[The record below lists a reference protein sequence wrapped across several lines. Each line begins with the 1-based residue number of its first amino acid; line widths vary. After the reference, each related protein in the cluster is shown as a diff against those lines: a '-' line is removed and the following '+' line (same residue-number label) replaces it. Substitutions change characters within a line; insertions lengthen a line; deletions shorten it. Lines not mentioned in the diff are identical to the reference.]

1 MLRQPCLLTAD
12 TTDFE
17 ELAQAYR
24 KAFPWT
30 VLVPVTL
37 LYWLAA
43 TLTQQALGST
53 PQSWQHAGY
62 ALQAPLLMGW
72 GNWLHRNCF
81 NSRLRL
87 SAFNALMALAL
98 GPLSGVLG
106 FFAAQTL

>member
-1 MLRQPCLLTAD
+1 MLRQPYLLTSD

-24 KAFPWT
+24 KVVPWT

-37 LYWLAA
+37 LYWLTAA
-43 TLTQQALGST
+43 LTQHALGST

-72 GNWLHRNCF
+72 GHWLHRSCF
-81 NSRLRL
+81 SSRLRR
-87 SAFNALMALAL
+87 SGFNALMAVAL

-106 FFAAQTL
+106 FFAAQSL